1 MKIILK
7 EDKSLTES
15 IIDITYNIFDQRIKR
30 VVELVK
36 TNGVQLKGEKE
47 GSIHLMP
54 SSDIYH
60 IESVDNVSFLYSEL
74 DIFESREKLYS
85 LNNQLKNTS
94 FTQINKSTILNMDYL
109 KSVSSLSNYRLEA
122 QLDNGEKIIISR
134 HYMKN
139 VKQYLEIQ

>member
-54 SSDIYH
+54 SSDIYY

-94 FTQINKSTILNMDYL
+94 FIQINKSTILNMDYL
-109 KSVSSLSNYRLEA
+109 KSVSPLSNYRLEA
-122 QLDNGEKIIISR
+122 QLDNDEKIIISR

-139 VKQYLEIQ
+139 VKQYLEIK

>member
-1 MKIILK
+1 M
-7 EDKSLTES
+7 
-15 IIDITYNIFDQRIKR
+15 
-30 VVELVK
+30 ELVK

-54 SSDIYH
+54 SSDIYY
-60 IESVDNVSFLYSEL
+60 IESVDNVSFLYCEL

-85 LNNQLKNTS
+85 LYNQLKNTS
-94 FTQINKSTILNMDYL
+94 FIQINKSTILNMDYL
-109 KSVSSLSNYRLEA
+109 KSVRPLSNYRLEA
-122 QLDNGEKIIISR
+122 QLNNGEKIIISR

>member
-1 MKIILK
+1 MKITLK

-47 GSIHLMP
+47 GRIHLMP
-54 SSDIYH
+54 SSDIYY

-74 DIFESREKLYS
+74 DVFESREKLYS

-94 FTQINKSTILNMDYL
+94 FIQINKSTILNMDYL
-109 KSVSSLSNYRLEA
+109 KSVSPLSNYRLEA

>member
-47 GSIHLMP
+47 GRIHLMP
-54 SSDIYH
+54 SSDIYY

-74 DIFESREKLYS
+74 DVFESREKLYS
-85 LNNQLKNTS
+85 LNHQLKNTS
-94 FTQINKSTILNMDYL
+94 FIQINKSTILNMDYL
-109 KSVSSLSNYRLEA
+109 KSVSPLSNYRLEA

>member
-7 EDKSLTES
+7 EGKSLTES

-54 SSDIYH
+54 SSDIYY

-74 DIFESREKLYS
+74 DVFESREKLYS

-94 FTQINKSTILNMDYL
+94 FIQINKSTILNMDYL
-109 KSVSSLSNYRLEA
+109 KSVSPLSNYRLEA

>member
-54 SSDIYH
+54 SSDIYY

-74 DIFESREKLYS
+74 DVFESREKLYS

-94 FTQINKSTILNMDYL
+94 FIQINKSTILNMDYL
-109 KSVSSLSNYRLEA
+109 KSVSPLSNYRLEA